1 MSALGHKR
9 TLRSARA
16 MSALP
21 PKADFRARR
30 VARST
35 GVRRI
40 RIELLGYAACSTRL
54 SISLRSITKSIGLVK
69 SASAPPS
76 SALRLVSASP

>member
-21 PKADFRARR
+21 PKADIRA
-30 VARST
+30 
-35 GVRRI
+35 RRI